1 LQFLQIFDQINAV
14 LVSRRDF
21 SLTSSVHGGSS
32 FAPVT
37 QPTPAERVCSDILTW
52 EHKAHCLLYTVST
65 GAWRTRGFTLH
76 KHTHSCDISWGL
88 TLGMWSN
95 TQAKWRRKTTL
106 TQTQSSDVRLKVS

>member
-65 GAWRTRGFTLH
+65 GGWRTEGSRYTNT
-76 KHTHSCDISWGL
+76 HTHVISAEVWLWECDPTHRPNGEGKLPWPKRRVQTWG
-88 TLGMWSN
+88 
-95 TQAKWRRKTTL
+95 
-106 TQTQSSDVRLKVS
+106 